1 MQRVSDLPL
10 RVRLPA
16 RGPTAVRPSCP
27 ALPARPGRRASALR
41 GRVWVGRLGAAACA
55 REVGVCPRGSA
66 AAGGCALHAAGRPA
80 DGGRGSPRESSGRSA
95 GGHARAPGPA
105 PTVPKPPRRR
115 PRRRRLARNR
125 PRPRKRSPKR
135 VCAVIRTT
143 VAYNRSH
150 VKKSLT
156 SLFLTSAKILL
167 RVLLAQFHSSKLWPF
182 SASGRNFSTPAFD

>member
-1 MQRVSDLPL
+1 MPRYELALILKAMQRVSDLPL

-41 GRVWVGRLGAAACA
+41 GRVWVGRLG
-55 REVGVCPRGSA
+55 A

>member
-1 MQRVSDLPL
+1 MGW
-10 RVRLPA
+10 PA
-16 RGPTAVRPSCP
+16 R
-27 ALPARPGRRASALR
+27 R
-41 GRVWVGRLGAAACA
+41 GRVRAGGGGVPA
-55 REVGVCPRGSA
+55 RERGRGRVCLAR
-66 AAGGCALHAAGRPA
+66 GRPA
-80 DGGRGSPRESSGRSA
+80 GDGGRGSPRESSVRSA

-125 PRPRKRSPKR
+125 PRSRKRSPKR